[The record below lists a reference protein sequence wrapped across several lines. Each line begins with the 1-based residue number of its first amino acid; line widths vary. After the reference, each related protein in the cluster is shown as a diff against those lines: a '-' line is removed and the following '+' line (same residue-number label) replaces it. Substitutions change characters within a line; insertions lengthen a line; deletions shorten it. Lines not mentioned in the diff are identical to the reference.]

1 MLKEGK
7 VESKA
12 VRIKV
17 HQAKKGNVL
26 GFEKFHRGVLLGH
39 GMCMTCFDNV
49 GGTLF
54 VCLMGWI
61 ECDARAGPAEVNTG
75 FPSWRSPRMT

>member
-26 GFEKFHRGVLLGH
+26 GFEKFHRGGLLGH

-49 GGTLF
+49 DGTL
-54 VCLMGWI
+54 CLSDGV
-61 ECDARAGPAEVNTG
+61 DRV
-75 FPSWRSPRMT
+75 